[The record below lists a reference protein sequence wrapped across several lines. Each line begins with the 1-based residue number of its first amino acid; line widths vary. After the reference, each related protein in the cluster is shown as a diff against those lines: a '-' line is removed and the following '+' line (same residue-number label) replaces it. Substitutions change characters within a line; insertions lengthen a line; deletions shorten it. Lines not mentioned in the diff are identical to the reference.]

1 MEAGAHEFVL
11 WLMLFAYA
19 LHILEERM
27 LDWLGWARATFNFDL
42 GWADFY
48 TTNAIVVVAGICTAM
63 VGWKLPEVSL
73 MFPALA
79 LVNGVVF
86 HIGPTLLQR
95 RFSPGVITAV
105 LLFLPI
111 GSWSYY
117 AAYVDR
123 VLTLAVGAVSAV
135 GGAVLMAY
143 PLVLLQI
150 KKRLPSYDK

>member
-1 MEAGAHEFVL
+1 MEAAAHEFVL

-27 LDWLGWARATFNFDL
+27 LDWVAWAQATFNFNL

-63 VGWKLPEVSL
+63 IGWKLPEVSL

-79 LVNGVVF
+79 LVNAVLF

-95 RFSPGVITAV
+95 RFSPSVITAV
-105 LLFLPI
+105 LLFLPVGI
-111 GSWSYY
+111 WSYY
-117 AAYVDR
+117 GAYLDR
-123 VLTLAVGAVSAV
+123 ALSLAVGIVSAI
-135 GGAVLMAY
+135 GGVILMAY

-150 KKRLPSYDK
+150 RKRLPSYDK

>member
-11 WLMLFAYA
+11 WLMLCAYA

-27 LDWLGWARATFNFDL
+27 LDWLGWAQATFNFDL

-86 HIGPTLLQR
+86 HVGPTLLQR

-111 GSWSYY
+111 GIWSYY

-123 VLTLAVGAVSAV
+123 VLTLGVGAVSAV
-135 GGAVLMAY
+135 G
-143 PLVLLQI
+143 
-150 KKRLPSYDK
+150 

>member
-1 MEAGAHEFVL
+1 
-11 WLMLFAYA
+11 
-19 LHILEERM
+19 
-27 LDWLGWARATFNFDL
+27 
-42 GWADFY
+42 
-48 TTNAIVVVAGICTAM
+48 
-63 VGWKLPEVSL
+63 
-73 MFPALA
+73 
-79 LVNGVVF
+79 VNGLVF
-86 HIGPTLLQR
+86 HVGPTLLQR

-111 GSWSYY
+111 GIWSYY

-123 VLTLAVGAVSAV
+123 ALTLGVGAVSAV